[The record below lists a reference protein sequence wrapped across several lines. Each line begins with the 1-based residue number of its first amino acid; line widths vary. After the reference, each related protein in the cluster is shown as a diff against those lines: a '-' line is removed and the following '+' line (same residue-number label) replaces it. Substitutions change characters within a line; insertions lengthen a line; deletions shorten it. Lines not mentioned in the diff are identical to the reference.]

1 MRGEQTRQAEIMLAI
16 TPDQL
21 VPPDHPI
28 RRIKPI
34 VDRAL
39 AELSPTFERIYS
51 RIGRPSIPPEHLLK
65 AQLLMALFSV
75 PSARRFCDQ
84 LQYNMLFRWFLDLN
98 VADGSFNASS
108 FSKNQE
114 RLLSAEVTQR
124 FLAEVVAEARRRHL
138 LSEEHFTVDGTLLE
152 AWASMKS
159 VRPKDDDMPPGAGGR
174 NPFADYRGHRRSN
187 DTHQSRTD
195 PEARL
200 MRKSYGQE
208 TLLCFAGHILMENRS
223 GLVVDVEVTRSVGET
238 EWDAALTML
247 DRMPVRASRITV
259 GADRAYDNKRFVR
272 GCRRLRITPHVA
284 QFPTSDRRHSQ
295 IDKRTTRHEGYRTSQ
310 RIRKRVEEIF
320 GWWKTVAGGYKLRFR
335 GVSRNRMHAQMVASA
350 YNLLRMAKLE
360 TQPAI

>member
-1 MRGEQTRQAEIMLAI
+1 MRGEQTRQAEIMLAV

-21 VPPDHPI
+21 VPSDHPI
-28 RRIKPI
+28 RKIKPI

-39 AELSPTFERIYS
+39 VELSPTFERIYS

-108 FSKNQE
+108 FSKNQV

-159 VRPKDDDMPPGAGGR
+159 VRPKDDDDMPPGAGGK
-174 NPFADYRGHRRSN
+174 NPFADYRGQRRSN

-208 TLLCFAGHILMENRS
+208 TLLCFAGHLLMENRS
-223 GLVVDVEVTRSVGET
+223 GLVVDVELTRSVGET
-238 EWDAALTML
+238 EWDAALKML
-247 DRMPVRASRITV
+247 ERMPVRASRITV
-259 GADRAYDNKRFVR
+259 GADRAYDNKRFVS
-272 GCRRLRITPHVA
+272 GCRQRQITPHVA
-284 QFPTSDRRHSQ
+284 QFPTTDRRHSQ
-295 IDKRTTRHEGYRTSQ
+295 IDQRTTRHEGYRTSQ

-320 GWWKTVAGGYKLRFR
+320 GWWKTIAGGYKLRFR
-335 GVSRNRMHAQMVASA
+335 GVSRNRMYAQIVASA
-350 YNLLRMAKLE
+350 YNLLRMAKLAN
-360 TQPAI
+360 QPS

>member
-1 MRGEQTRQAEIMLAI
+1 MRGEQTQQAEIMLAV

-21 VPPDHPI
+21 VPADHPI
-28 RRIKPI
+28 RKIKPI

-39 AELSPTFERIYS
+39 AELSPTFEGIYS

-124 FLAEVVAEARRRHL
+124 LLGQVVTEARRRQL
-138 LSEEHFTVDGTLLE
+138 LTEEHFTVDGTLLE

-159 VRPKDDDMPPGAGGR
+159 VRPKDDNDGPPGPDGK
-174 NPFADYRGHRRSN
+174 NPFADYTGQRRSN

-208 TLLCFAGHILMENRS
+208 TLLCFAGHLLMENRS

-238 EWDAALTML
+238 EWDAALEML

-259 GADRAYDNKRFVR
+259 GADRAYDNKSFVS
-272 GCRRLRITPHVA
+272 GCRKRQITPHVT

-295 IDKRTTRHEGYRTSQ
+295 IDNRTTRHEGYRVSQ
-310 RIRKRVEEIF
+310 RVRKRVEEIF
-320 GWWKTVAGGYKLRFR
+320 GWWKTVAGGDKLRFR
-335 GVSRNRMHAQMVASA
+335 GVSRNRMYAQIVASA
-350 YNLLRMAKLE
+350 YNLLRIAKLE
-360 TQPAI
+360 NQPA